1 MRIRQIVKCAAI
13 GLVAGGLASGTVG
26 IGDADAAD
34 KVRLKMGSTFP
45 SKLKQL
51 GSLGKRLESTVKEM
65 SDGEVQLKFFEPN
78 ALVPALELFDAV
90 KSGSVDAGWS
100 TPGYW
105 QGKEPSLALY
115 SAVPFG
121 PSSGEYAAW
130 LFFGGGEELM
140 QKTYAKHNIHS
151 MICGVIAPEASGWFR
166 EEVKSIDDLNG
177 KKMRFFGLGAKVM
190 QKMGVDTQLLAGA
203 DIYPALER
211 GTIDATE
218 FSQPAIDL
226 DLGFYQIAKHY
237 YFPGWH
243 QQSTAFELMVN
254 MDKWNAMSKAQ
265 QAMLRTAC
273 RANFAM
279 GMAEG
284 EAIQGAALAELQ
296 KKGVQIHRWPQ
307 SELDKLEA
315 AWNEVAAEIAASDA
329 DFATAW
335 ESLQTFRTEYTV
347 WGELGYLD

>member
-13 GLVAGGLASGTVG
+13 GLVAGGLASGMVG
-26 IGDADAAD
+26 VGDADAAD

-51 GSLGKRLESTVKEM
+51 GSLGKRLESTVDEI
-65 SDGEVQLKFFEPN
+65 SGGEVQLKFFEPG

-105 QGKEPSLALY
+105 QGKEPSLALF

-140 QKTYAKHNIHS
+140 QKVYAKHNIHS
-151 MICGVIAPEASGWFR
+151 IICGVIAPEASGWFR
-166 EEVKSIDDLNG
+166 EEITSIDELAG

-190 QKMGVDTQLLAGA
+190 QKLGVDTQLLAGA

-254 MDKWNAMSKAQ
+254 MDKWNAMSGAQ
-265 QAMLRTAC
+265 QALLRTAC
-273 RANFAM
+273 RANFTM

-284 EAIQGAALAELQ
+284 EAIQGAALIEL
-296 KKGVQIHRWPQ
+296 KSKGVQIHRWPQ
-307 SELDKLEA
+307 SELDKIEA
-315 AWNEVAAEIAASDA
+315 AWNEVAAEIAAEDA
-329 DFATAW
+329 AFKEAW
-335 ESLQTFRTEYTV
+335 DSLAAFRTEYTA